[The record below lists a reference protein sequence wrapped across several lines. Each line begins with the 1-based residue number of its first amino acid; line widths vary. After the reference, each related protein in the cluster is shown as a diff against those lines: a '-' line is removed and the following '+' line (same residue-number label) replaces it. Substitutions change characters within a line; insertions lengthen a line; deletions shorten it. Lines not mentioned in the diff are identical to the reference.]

1 MFKGKIM
8 KPHSHKHAHEGLAGK
23 QSRPKIDLSG
33 LHRDWRTWL
42 VIGLM
47 LAAIGAYV
55 LTLDES
61 VQPVSA
67 PQGGLPAAV
76 APGPSK

>member
-1 MFKGKIM
+1 MTPKG
-8 KPHSHKHAHEGLAGK
+8 HKHAHERNAGGP
-23 QSRPKIDLSG
+23 SPPKYDLSG

-47 LAAIGAYV
+47 LAAIGTYV

-61 VQPVSA
+61 VQPGGAS
-67 PQGGLPAAV
+67 QGGLPAAT
-76 APGPSK
+76 PGNLQK

>member
-1 MFKGKIM
+1 MTTHG
-8 KPHSHKHAHEGLAGK
+8 HKHAHESKAGEH
-23 QSRPKIDLSG
+23 SRPKIYLSG

-42 VIGLM
+42 VLAIM

-61 VQPVSA
+61 IQPGRAA
-67 PQGGLPAAV
+67 PGGIPAAA
-76 APGPSK
+76 APASPSK

>member
-1 MFKGKIM
+1 MT
-8 KPHSHKHAHEGLAGK
+8 PHSHKHAQGSNADEHP
-23 QSRPKIDLSG
+23 RPKFYLSG

-55 LTLDES
+55 LTLDEAI
-61 VQPVSA
+61 QPGSA
-67 PQGGLPAAV
+67 AQGGIPAA
-76 APGPSK
+76 AGPTGPPK